1 VQTLTLPKRA
11 LGEGVDFAE
20 NDSSDRGTAADGSLS
35 FLRWTLHRYQGHDGL
50 WGRRWCRWDTM
61 VPRSHFG
68 RSGTNH
74 CVVHAAVN
82 NYYEVNGRSDV

>member
-1 VQTLTLPKRA
+1 
-11 LGEGVDFAE
+11 
-20 NDSSDRGTAADGSLS
+20 
-35 FLRWTLHRYQGHDGL
+35 
-50 WGRRWCRWDTM
+50 M

-82 NYYEVNGRSDV
+82 NYYEVNGQTDV